1 MGDGDD
7 ASTRVQ
13 GRRAEERLSARRNER
28 LGGCRKDACCQAYF
42 ILEALAFFGALFL
55 SCALCCAQC
64 WVCQRKEGEIAFID
78 SERPGMANRGIEK
91 CTDSDRG

>member
-1 MGDGDD
+1 MRFPDKGKSQIAMGDRDGDD

-13 GRRAEERLSARRNER
+13 GRRAEERLSARRNGR

-55 SCALCCAQC
+55 SCALCA
-64 WVCQRKEGEIAFID
+64 VPSAGYAR
-78 SERPGMANRGIEK
+78 EK
-91 CTDSDRG
+91 KAR